1 MKLTSDNETL
11 AENKVLILYIL
22 NKIDTPVS
30 NNELLQLVLSI
41 EDMNYFYF
49 QQFILD
55 LLENKYIE
63 EYRQEENSEPIYR
76 LTSAGK
82 STLEL
87 TKDFDYFKLYFS
99 DIGLFTTMLFDS
111 GKGIE
116 DNIYSKLLSDKLE
129 SDLGYLYENVVAQM
143 IVASGRNLY
152 YHTWRDKDKTH
163 SNEVDFLITNKNKII
178 PIEVKSSN
186 IKNHKSIDLFVEKYT
201 QIVGRRFLFSQKD
214 ISHDGMLELMPIYLV
229 PFILESL

>member
-22 NKIDTPVS
+22 NKIDTPIS

-87 TKDFDYFKLYFS
+87 TKDLIPGIVKLK
-99 DIGLFTTMLFDS
+99 IDS
-111 GKGIE
+111 TIKGE
-116 DNIYSKLLSDKLE
+116 LDNIEEEVSIVSEFMPEDDNLFNVTCKIVEKNKTVFEVATFAGSREQAKAISDNWKENAINIYPKIINLL
-129 SDLGYLYENVVAQM
+129 
-143 IVASGRNLY
+143 
-152 YHTWRDKDKTH
+152 
-163 SNEVDFLITNKNKII
+163 TNK
-178 PIEVKSSN
+178 E
-186 IKNHKSIDLFVEKYT
+186 
-201 QIVGRRFLFSQKD
+201 
-214 ISHDGMLELMPIYLV
+214 
-229 PFILESL
+229 